1 MTAWR
6 QANSSHN
13 RKAIEDVGYKLVDA
27 SAVTASNSRT
37 LSTSRRQLFG
47 HVPVDLLNTAT
58 RVNHTATRA
67 HRQNVTTVQE
77 ALELQPR
84 LWRSSLAGLF
94 LC

>member
-13 RKAIEDVGYKLVDA
+13 WKVTEDF
-27 SAVTASNSRT
+27 SR
-37 LSTSRRQLFG
+37 SQLFG
-47 HVPVDLLNTAT
+47 HVPVDPLN
-58 RVNHTATRA
+58 RTATRA

-84 LWRSSLAGLF
+84 LWRSSLAGL
-94 LC
+94 CMC